1 MEGNQCSLHTNQE
14 TRRVVVKSALGRR
27 ESLTNVVEKMTCF
40 VILGS
45 FGLRSDQDHGL
56 LDLARRVLSAL
67 GTFAR
72 GERKPQGGATP

>member
-1 MEGNQCSLHTNQE
+1 MAGTQCSLHTNRE
-14 TRRVVVKSALGRR
+14 TRGVVVKSALGRL
-27 ESLTNVVEKMTCF
+27 ETLTNVVETMTCF

-45 FGLRSDQDHGL
+45 FGLRSDQEHGL

-72 GERKPQGGATP
+72 RERKPHRGATP